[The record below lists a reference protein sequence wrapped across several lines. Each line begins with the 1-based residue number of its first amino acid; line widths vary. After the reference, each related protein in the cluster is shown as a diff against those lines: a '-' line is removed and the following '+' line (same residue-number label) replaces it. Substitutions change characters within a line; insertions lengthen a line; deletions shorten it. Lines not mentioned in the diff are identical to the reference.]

1 MPRGLPWRLRRLVLG
16 PFRSALNPIGVMP
29 AGFVARQVL
38 AQASCGLG
46 LIIVTPNLLTYLTMP
61 LAAVWRRLYF
71 GLVTRR
77 QTDAGP

>member
-1 MPRGLPWRLRRLVLG
+1 
-16 PFRSALNPIGVMP
+16 MP

>member
-1 MPRGLPWRLRRLVLG
+1 MLG